1 MIKKLKLD
9 KLNRKWKRTLF
20 TILGLAILIGVY
32 LIGLNVGNGNIH
44 GHNSG
49 LNASLPDK
57 LNYSTVNQEYQ
68 ALIDNYDGKLTT
80 QQLLNGIKQGLAN
93 AVGDPYTE
101 YFTAQ
106 QAAQFSSELNN
117 SFSGIGAEL
126 GTNSQ
131 NQIIV
136 MSPLKGYPAAAAGL
150 VANDVIVD
158 INNNSTAKMTVE
170 QAVSAIRGKA
180 GTDVTLTLSHN
191 GQLQTLTIKRENIVV
206 PSVSYKVINGNLG
219 YISIISFAND
229 TSSLIQQAATYMVSQ
244 HVKGIIL
251 DLRDNPG
258 GLVTAAVAT
267 ASEWLK
273 PGQEI
278 MQEKHGNTVLQ
289 TYTATGGDILNGI
302 PTVVLVNGGS
312 ASASEITAGALH
324 DNHDAYIIGTQTFG
338 KGVVQQL
345 INLADGG
352 ELKVTIASWYRPDG
366 QDINHLGIKPDSVVN
381 QPANA
386 TSDLQLS
393 AAEQYLESA
402 K

>member
-1 MIKKLKLD
+1 MIQKLKLD
-9 KLNRKWKRTLF
+9 KLNRNWKRTLF
-20 TILGLAILIGVY
+20 TILSLAILSGVY

-49 LNASLPDK
+49 LNASLPDQ

-68 ALIDNYDGKLTT
+68 ALIDNYDGQLTT

-170 QAVSAIRGKA
+170 QAVNAIRGKA
-180 GTDVTLTLSHN
+180 GTDVTLTVSRN

>member
-20 TILGLAILIGVY
+20 TILGLAILSGVY

-158 INNNSTAKMTVE
+158 INNNPTAKMTVE
-170 QAVSAIRGKA
+170 QAVNAIRGKA
-180 GTDVTLTLSHN
+180 GTDVTLTVSHN

>member
-20 TILGLAILIGVY
+20 TILGLAILSGVY

-180 GTDVTLTLSHN
+180 GTDVTLTVSHN

>member
-20 TILGLAILIGVY
+20 TILGLAILSGVY

-170 QAVSAIRGKA
+170 QAVNAIRGKA
-180 GTDVTLTLSHN
+180 GTDVTLTVSHN

>member
-1 MIKKLKLD
+1 MIQKLKLD
-9 KLNRKWKRTLF
+9 KLNRNWKRTLF
-20 TILGLAILIGVY
+20 TILSLAILSGVY

-49 LNASLPDK
+49 LNASLPDQ

-170 QAVSAIRGKA
+170 QAVNAIRGKA
-180 GTDVTLTLSHN
+180 GTDVTLTVSRN